1 MSMKKLLCNL
11 GLATLWALAGL
22 PVRTA
27 EISGLDA
34 DGYIRSWLMLAPIA
48 LPEGADAG
56 ELLLRSQVQDEAG
69 LKPKAGDTVTVN
81 GRQLTWKPV
90 TATINFFDFN
100 AVLNTQNDL
109 SAGFMVTY
117 VECDREIPDVIIAVG
132 SNDQGRIYF
141 NGVDIYAFTEA
152 RPLTLDADKG
162 KITLKPGVNVF
173 VFKVV
178 NVQNSWQGALRL
190 TDRSGKP
197 LPNIKI
203 KMTP

>member
-1 MSMKKLLCNL
+1 MKKPSCIL
-11 GLATLWALAGL
+11 GLVTLWALASS
-22 PVRTA
+22 PIRAA
-27 EISGLDA
+27 ETTGLDA
-34 DGYIRSWLMLAPIA
+34 DGYIRDWLMLAPIV

-56 ELLLRSQVQDEAG
+56 DLLLRSQLQDEAH
-69 LKPKAGDTVTVN
+69 LKPKAGDQVTVN

-90 TATINFFDFN
+90 TATTNFFDFN
-100 AVLNTQNDL
+100 AVLKTQNDL

-117 VECDREIPDVIIAVG
+117 VECDREIPNVIIAVG

-152 RPLTLDADKG
+152 RPLTLDADRG

-178 NVQNSWQGALRL
+178 NLQNSWQGAMRL
-190 TDRSGKP
+190 TDLSGKP
-197 LPNIKI
+197 LANVRIKT
-203 KMTP
+203 TP